1 MYAVTQPCQGVAGGV
16 SGPLPSIAGCV
27 MLYCFYFTHPRCV
40 CVHMCTGNFPPV
52 LIGSDVY
59 VVTAATASV
68 YNFTV
73 TDDDTGVS
81 VGIVGGTPARSSL
94 THTGSAYMFAW
105 TPASPGDVNGV
116 TFYATDS
123 LGASGILRPTTY
135 LCPCLNGGT
144 CANDGI
150 FNSTRNI
157 TVMYCNCPPGEPRL
171 LPATPYYT
179 PPPSSLP
186 PPTLSALW

>member
-1 MYAVTQPCQGVAGGV
+1 
-16 SGPLPSIAGCV
+16 
-27 MLYCFYFTHPRCV
+27 
-40 CVHMCTGNFPPV
+40 MCTGNFPPV

-59 VVTAATASV
+59 VVTAATVSV

-73 TDDDTGVS
+73 TDDDAGVL

-94 THTGSAYMFAW
+94 THTGSDYTFAW
-105 TPASPGDVNGV
+105 TPASLGDVNGV

-123 LGASGILRPTTY
+123 LGASGILRPTMY

-144 CANDGI
+144 CANDGP
-150 FNSTRNI
+150 FNSTRNV

-179 PPPSSLP
+179 PTSIITPSTHPLYYLVTILPSITYSHTHTHMTHTQTHTHTHTHTHTPFSLGRRP
-186 PPTLSALW
+186 L